1 MAEQSSLPH
10 ERMMFI
16 LSQMHFDTDLMN
28 TKVRHSNT
36 SAQDMHVIRLLNWHR
51 LLNTL
56 HDVQSLNCNS
66 LRITYP
72 STSGFKMSCIARI
85 LPGFSALTMTACWTS
100 KNGGAK
106 LTSKRSPYEVRA
118 NEHSNAHAYS
128 QNRRPRW
135 QSKITRHRQPVSIRS
150 QRQR

>member
-10 ERMMFI
+10 EGIMLV

-28 TKVRHSNT
+28 TKVRRSNT

-72 STSGFKMSCIARI
+72 ATSSFKMSCIARI
-85 LPGFSALTMTACWTS
+85 LPGISALTMTACWTL

-106 LTSKRSPYEVRA
+106 LISKVLPCEVRA
-118 NEHSNAHAYS
+118 NEHSSALSHT

-135 QSKITRHRQPVSIRS
+135 QLKIARHGQSASIHLKHL
-150 QRQR
+150 